1 MYIAILGRQP
11 ALGVA
16 ELECLYGGAAVRWF
30 GAQAATITSNTFA
43 FERLGGSQKAG
54 RVVLDLRGNWLAGGR
69 VVAQASHE
77 QLLAGSAAAARHTT
91 APVVGMQFHPES
103 VLTPYGPGILRA
115 VTDELAGARTT

>member
-30 GAQAATITSNTFA
+30 GAQAATITSDTFA

-54 RVVLDLRGNWLAGGR
+54 RVVLELRGRSSATIARSGR
-69 VVAQASHE
+69 AH
-77 QLLAGSAAAARHTT
+77 RTR
-91 APVVGMQFHPES
+91 
-103 VLTPYGPGILRA
+103 LRWA
-115 VTDELAGARTT
+115 